1 MSAGR
6 SRLQGSQEILS
17 QESRMCVVQKFS
29 AVTLEISSA
38 VPLFKK
44 NSSHKTFA
52 KEASSKN
59 LGLTNLGQKM
69 FFKAAMLVGASVLY
83 VVVFASMAVAQPYEI
98 MRADYGAGSQRRDVT
113 SQFRSAVC
121 SQTRFR
127 MGNSTFGFDPAPGSK
142 KSLRVYVRGARGR
155 ETMQEFPES
164 STIDGAQYVCGSGG
178 GGYPGYP
185 PGRPPQGGGQY
196 TIERALYGTDRNNV
210 DVTNRLRELAARNV
224 TFRMGNSTFG
234 VDPDPGRVKTLRIYS
249 RDRNGRKRL
258 FEYRESSTIDGA
270 MFIGWGQGNWGR
282 DPWNGRW
289 NDNNYPR

>member
-1 MSAGR
+1 
-6 SRLQGSQEILS
+6 
-17 QESRMCVVQKFS
+17 MCV
-29 AVTLEISSA
+29 I
-38 VPLFKK
+38 PR
-44 NSSHKTFA
+44 NSSSVTQKIFSITPFKQTFSTRNSSVRNPFSKLSLQNLA
-52 KEASSKN
+52 SKN
-59 LGLTNLGQKM
+59 LWRNMISKVAM
-69 FFKAAMLVGASVLY
+69 FAGVAVLFALAS
-83 VVVFASMAVAQPYEI
+83 ASTAVAQPWEI
-98 MRADYGAGSQRRDVT
+98 LRADYGAGSQRRDVT
-113 SQFRSAVC
+113 GQFQQVVC
-121 SQTRFR
+121 SRTRFR
-127 MGNSTFGFDPAPGSK
+127 MGNSTFGFDPSPGNK
-142 KSLRVYVRGARGR
+142 KSLRVYVRGGRGR

-164 STIDGAQYVCGSGG
+164 STIDGAQYMCRSG
-178 GGYPGYP
+178 GGYPP
-185 PGRPPQGGGQY
+185 NRPPQGGGQY

-249 RDRNGRKRL
+249 RDRSGRRKL

>member
-1 MSAGR
+1 MHFSQR
-6 SRLQGSQEILS
+6 NSSEEIRFQRNVSQGS
-17 QESRMCVVQKFS
+17 
-29 AVTLEISSA
+29 ISSTGPSSA
-38 VPLFKK
+38 SLFGTRF
-44 NSSHKTFA
+44 SRRSL
-52 KEASSKN
+52 SSKT
-59 LGLTNLGQKM
+59 LSR
-69 FFKAAMLVGASVLY
+69 AAMIASATVLCA
-83 VVVFASMAVAQPYEI
+83 VVLASTALAQPYEI
-98 MRADYGAGSQRRDVT
+98 LRADYGAGSQRRDVT
-113 SQFRSAVC
+113 AQFRQVVC

-127 MGNSTFGFDPAPGSK
+127 MGNSTFGFDPSPGNK

-164 STIDGAQYVCGSGG
+164 STIDGSQYLCRGAGGG
-178 GGYPGYP
+178 GGYPPGGYP

-210 DVTNRLRELAARNV
+210 DVTNRLRELAARDV

-249 RDRNGRKRL
+249 RERSGRRRL
-258 FEYRESSTIDGA
+258 FEYRESSTIDGS

-282 DPWNGRW
+282 DPWSGRW